1 MFKLL
6 KFLFGGEPLF
16 SNSSN
21 SQGIVL
27 NKDDIITNLKSLQS
41 EAITTT
47 EKEQR
52 EKKYHNEKG
61 ANRRFEVTRNSKDMC
76 DQMQDDTRK
85 LTSKDILNHNIDNE
99 YQKQKDTFSKKL
111 G

>member
-52 EKKYHNEKG
+52 E
-61 ANRRFEVTRNSKDMC
+61 
-76 DQMQDDTRK
+76 
-85 LTSKDILNHNIDNE
+85 
-99 YQKQKDTFSKKL
+99 
-111 G
+111 